1 MLTQLYPFL
10 DPIHINADLVRRLRM
25 LADDVARL
33 QQTRSVS
40 AALLQSAP
48 LIDEWL
54 IAQTPAGLQLIGD
67 ISGHPRFGDRMAVT
81 SPLWFADPDGRW
93 VRTLSRFYRIG
104 VPADPDTMRQALSR
118 MAGSFATEDDE
129 NSEGTA

>member
-25 LADDVARL
+25 LADDATRL

-40 AALLQSAP
+40 PALLQSAP
-48 LIDEWL
+48 LIHEWL

-67 ISGHPRFGDRMAVT
+67 ISGHPRLGDRMAVT

-104 VPADPDTMRQALSR
+104 APADPDTMRQVLTT
-118 MAGSFATEDDE
+118 MAETYATEDDD